1 MSYLFSKGKK
11 EKEKKIWK
19 IKVGNWRN
27 SFRLLLCSFSCPF
40 SSPLTQLCLRSLLPR
55 SLPSPRETNP
65 FLHQWSLGAL
75 RETHATIHR
84 QESCFKVI
92 RGLLVKRGGRPVL
105 VDGHDADKLLKF
117 QVEMGMLFCEV
128 RREADRAEAGWKLG
142 VKKEHRGSKALGK
155 SLMLLEENREKVL
168 RSHGRRIRFSFSLER
183 EPVWEEGCHTLLLND
198 TALFNLCV
206 IHTKVTLTPYH
217 WNRCLC
223 LFDKYCQACHPFSSK
238 VRGAESQDQE
248 KSCSPGMN
256 KLPEM
261 WWVIPGL
268 ERCTWNAF
276 PSSSQ
281 ENSSDPK
288 PGFGFALGF
297 SASFQPKT
305 LFHVLVPFTSPLP
318 SPCPS
323 PLVPGSSTSP
333 IAFIIIIFLGALSC
347 FPLWPGFMPSLLCM
361 ERFYPPTTLRR
372 TPMRSRSL
380 GT

>member
-142 VKKEHRGSKALGK
+142 VKKETSCLSPDKIHIH
-155 SLMLLEENREKVL
+155 NFQ
-168 RSHGRRIRFSFSLER
+168 FS
-183 EPVWEEGCHTLLLND
+183 
-198 TALFNLCV
+198 
-206 IHTKVTLTPYH
+206 
-217 WNRCLC
+217 
-223 LFDKYCQACHPFSSK
+223 
-238 VRGAESQDQE
+238 
-248 KSCSPGMN
+248 
-256 KLPEM
+256 
-261 WWVIPGL
+261 
-268 ERCTWNAF
+268 
-276 PSSSQ
+276 PSYSIY
-281 ENSSDPK
+281 NSSVTDNERHR
-288 PGFGFALGF
+288 LVLN
-297 SASFQPKT
+297 QPTWK
-305 LFHVLVPFTSPLP
+305 
-318 SPCPS
+318 
-323 PLVPGSSTSP
+323 SSLKD
-333 IAFIIIIFLGALSC
+333 A
-347 FPLWPGFMPSLLCM
+347 
-361 ERFYPPTTLRR
+361 
-372 TPMRSRSL
+372 
-380 GT
+380 